1 MEKETKDKPSGSW
14 VGTGK
19 PGPGRPKGVP
29 NKLSRVA
36 KDSVWAVFD
45 GLGGDEAMLKWA
57 KDNPSQF
64 YASVWPRILPK
75 PVEVSGPNGGPLQS
89 LAVSFVKPDAAG

>member
-1 MEKETKDKPSGSW
+1 MGFKKGQSGNP
-14 VGTGK
+14 T
-19 PGPGRPKGVP
+19 GRPAGVP

-57 KDNPSQF
+57 TENPTQF

-75 PVEVSGPNGGPLQS
+75 PVEVSGPDGGPVEGLTEIVIR
-89 LAVSFVKPDAAG
+89 AVDAPK